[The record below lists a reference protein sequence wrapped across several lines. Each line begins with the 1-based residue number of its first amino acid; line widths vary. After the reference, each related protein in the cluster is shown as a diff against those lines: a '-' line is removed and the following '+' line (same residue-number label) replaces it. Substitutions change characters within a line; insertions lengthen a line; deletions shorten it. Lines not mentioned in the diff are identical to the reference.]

1 MAATSNAASSSSPSS
16 RSSRFASGVAAAA
29 AFALF
34 TPALAE
40 AAFSAIVGP
49 PRFEL
54 HGNPGAVVRDAFDIA
69 NDSLEN
75 ADFAVRSADW
85 ELAPDGSVVFRDADL
100 ASASCRPW
108 VRLERR
114 DIRLAPKAN
123 RKFRFEVQVPA
134 DAPAGECRFA
144 LLIEG
149 KEPSVAEGG
158 LIKLPMQGR
167 IAVIVYVAVGDAKP
181 KLEFRSMQV
190 SSFNGQPFP
199 SITLANTGNAHGRP
213 EGILE
218 ARDADGKS
226 LEFSVSP
233 SPLLPGTTRTL
244 PIWPND
250 GPDGKP
256 PKFNYPL
263 RLKGTVEWDG
273 GQYKVDTVVR
283 P

>member
-1 MAATSNAASSSSPSS
+1 VVAL
-16 RSSRFASGVAAAA
+16 AAALVMPGT
-29 AFALF
+29 AL
-34 TPALAE
+34 
-40 AAFSAIVGP
+40 AAFSAVVGP

-54 HGNPGAVVRDAFDIA
+54 RAKPGAVIREAVDIA
-69 NDSLEN
+69 NDSL
-75 ADFAVRSADW
+75 DFAEFAIRSSDW
-85 ELAPDGSVVFRDADL
+85 ELAPDGSVLFRDLDL
-100 ASASCRPW
+100 AADSCRPW

-114 DIRLAPKAN
+114 DIRLGPQGR
-123 RKFRFEVQVPA
+123 RKYRFEVQVPA
-134 DAPAGECRFA
+134 EAAAGECRFA

-149 KEPSVAEGG
+149 KEPSVPEGG

-181 KLEFRSMQV
+181 KLEFRSMQL
-190 SSFNGQPFP
+190 SNFNGKPFP

-218 ARDADGKS
+218 ARDANGKV

-256 PKFNYPL
+256 SPFEYPL
-263 RLKGTVEWDG
+263 RLKGTVEWEG
-273 GQYKVDTVVR
+273 GQHKVDAVVR

>member
-1 MAATSNAASSSSPSS
+1 VCA
-16 RSSRFASGVAAAA
+16 VAALLFVPAG
-29 AFALF
+29 AL
-34 TPALAE
+34 

-54 HGNPGAVVRDAFDIA
+54 RAQPGATVREAIDIA
-69 NDSLEN
+69 SDSIDYAN
-75 ADFAVRSADW
+75 FVIRSSDW
-85 ELAPDGSVVFRDADL
+85 ELAPDGSVLYREGEL
-100 ASASCRPW
+100 AAESCRPW

-114 DIRLAPKAN
+114 DIRMAPQAK
-123 RKFRFEVQVPA
+123 RKFRFEVQVPP
-134 DAPAGECRFA
+134 DTKPGECRFA

-149 KEPSVAEGG
+149 REPSVAEGA

-167 IAVIVYVAVGDAKP
+167 IAVIVYVTIGDAKP
-181 KLEFRSMQV
+181 NLEFRSLQV
-190 SSFNGQPFP
+190 SDFNGQKYP

-233 SPLLPGTTRTL
+233 SPLLAGTTRTL

-256 PKFNYPL
+256 TTVSYPL

-273 GQYKVDTVVR
+273 GQHKVDSVVR

>member
-1 MAATSNAASSSSPSS
+1 MLVPG
-16 RSSRFASGVAAAA
+16 FAR
-29 AFALF
+29 
-34 TPALAE
+34 

-54 HGNPGAVVRDAFDIA
+54 RGQPGATVRDAFDIA

-75 ADFAVRSADW
+75 AEFTVRSADW

-100 ASASCRPW
+100 AAGSCRPW

-114 DIRLAPKAN
+114 DLRLGPKAN
-123 RKFRFEVQVPA
+123 RKFRFEIQLPA

-144 LLIEG
+144 MLIEG
-149 KEPSVAEGG
+149 KEPSVAEGS

-190 SSFNGQPFP
+190 APFNGQAYP
-199 SITLANTGNAHGRP
+199 SITFANIGNAHGRP

-256 PKFNYPL
+256 PKFAYPL
-263 RLKGTVEWDG
+263 RLQGAVEWEG
-273 GQYKVDTVVR
+273 GKHNVDTVVR